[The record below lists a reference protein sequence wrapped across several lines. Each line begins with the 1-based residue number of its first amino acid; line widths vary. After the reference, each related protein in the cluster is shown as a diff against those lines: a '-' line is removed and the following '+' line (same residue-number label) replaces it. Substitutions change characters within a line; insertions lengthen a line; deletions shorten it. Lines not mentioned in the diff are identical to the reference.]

1 MRRFL
6 IVFEKTKTGFSAYCP
21 DLPGCVAAGST
32 RDETEANM
40 VEALQVHI
48 AGLIED
54 GLPVPEPHATA
65 EVIALPVDK
74 AAGGN

>member
-21 DLPGCVAAGST
+21 DLSGCIATGST
-32 RDETEANM
+32 REETEANM
-40 VEALQVHI
+40 VEALQLHI

-54 GLPVPEPHATA
+54 GLPVPEPQATA
-65 EVIALPVDK
+65 EVIALPIDK
-74 AAGGN
+74 AAGEN